1 MMDSLLY
8 DGTIEYQIYN
18 QQEAALMMCTGMR
31 LASEEATKALH
42 YTEGLDREACCKE
55 FAVACYIGNVKVVE
69 TFIEHYQEENSCTS
83 RSDNE
88 LNDYL
93 ESDVSTG
100 HSKRPQSVVNHYNAD
115 GLTPLLLTIIG
126 SHRNKLKICQTLIEA
141 GADVNQ
147 PQQLS
152 KESPLICAIQQGC
165 DDIVELLLDNGAD
178 TQLCD
183 NVGMSPLYVAI
194 RCRNMKMVC
203 ALIKADCDVN
213 IGSQDHTPLFL
224 ATRTGQLKIV
234 ELLCESGCDV
244 HIKNKY
250 GVSHVYEAAL
260 CGHVDVLR
268 YLLDQRCTVND
279 QDMYNQSPLHVAV
292 IKGHHSCTKILVEAG
307 ANWRLRNYNREAA
320 LDLALKLGRSEIVEY
335 FFEEGLD
342 ILPRGANPQGLVG
355 LVSVFE
361 HGHTSTLEVLLRGCA
376 RLPILH
382 CVGVLPIFRNNV
394 HLMKLLLHSGIQTV
408 PSMLLARDTH
418 TECKEISDWLKEFK
432 CNSRSLKDMCRIR
445 IRRCLGNKIL
455 YSVKQLELPNELKQY
470 VTLRIL

>member
-1 MMDSLLY
+1 MK
-8 DGTIEYQIYN
+8 
-18 QQEAALMMCTGMR
+18 QEAALMMCTGMR
-31 LASEEATKALH
+31 FASEEATKALH

-203 ALIKADCDVN
+203 ALIKADCD
-213 IGSQDHTPLFL
+213 
-224 ATRTGQLKIV
+224 
-234 ELLCESGCDV
+234 LLCESGCDV
-244 HIKNKY
+244 HVKNKY

-260 CGHVDVLR
+260 CGHVDVLSDA
-268 YLLDQRCTVND
+268 LSTTKTCT
-279 QDMYNQSPLHVAV
+279 
-292 IKGHHSCTKILVEAG
+292 TTG

-342 ILPRGANPQGLVG
+342 ILPRGANPQG
-355 LVSVFE
+355 
-361 HGHTSTLEVLLRGCA
+361 
-376 RLPILH
+376 
-382 CVGVLPIFRNNV
+382 NNA

-432 CNSRSLKDMCRIR
+432 HNSRSLKDMCRIR

>member
-1 MMDSLLY
+1 MK
-8 DGTIEYQIYN
+8 
-18 QQEAALMMCTGMR
+18 QEAALMMCTGMR

-203 ALIKADCDVN
+203 ALIKADCD
-213 IGSQDHTPLFL
+213 
-224 ATRTGQLKIV
+224 
-234 ELLCESGCDV
+234 LLCESGCDV

-279 QDMYNQSPLHVAV
+279 QDM
-292 IKGHHSCTKILVEAG
+292 
-307 ANWRLRNYNREAA
+307 
-320 LDLALKLGRSEIVEY
+320 
-335 FFEEGLD
+335 
-342 ILPRGANPQGLVG
+342 
-355 LVSVFE
+355 
-361 HGHTSTLEVLLRGCA
+361 
-376 RLPILH
+376 
-382 CVGVLPIFRNNV
+382 NNV